1 MLNRRLFHGRRA
13 SLLVTGV
20 STACLMLAYEATK
33 QALHPSIT
41 IWISHFV
48 TIGFTTA
55 LAVALRFVLQ
65 QREENSRREL
75 HAESRERQRAEAEL
89 RRSEDRMGMAV
100 EAARIG
106 FFDWDTSHDEQVWSK
121 TAKQLLGL
129 DPESP
134 ADFTVLMQA
143 VHAEDRESLSRAIAN
158 VTAQKPDF
166 IHEHRSCWRDG
177 TMHWIWVKGR
187 GFFDQQGRLLKVSGI
202 TMDIDERKRA
212 EERLRLLAAALEK
225 APNAIVLTDHQGAI
239 LWVNPAFTQMTGYT
253 AEEAIGKDPS
263 LWRSDKQDAAFYE
276 ALWNTIAAGNVWRGE
291 IINRKKDG
299 SLYTEEMTVAPV
311 RSEAGAI
318 SHYVAIKQDITQR
331 KLAEQAL
338 QDAEQ
343 KYRSIFENAV
353 LGIFQSTL
361 EGRFLSV
368 NSALAL
374 AAGYDSPQ
382 DFLNSVPNVSEV
394 YVDSQ
399 RPAELR
405 KLIVAQKVV
414 RDFEAEL
421 RSKDG
426 SKRTVSMNVR
436 AVAGHQGT
444 NFYLDGTIQDITP
457 RKLAEQALQKAEH
470 KYRGIFENAVL
481 GIFQANLEGEFLSV
495 NPALARLAGYDSPED
510 FLASVHSAG
519 EIYVDLKRRDELREL
534 IRTQKVVHDFEVEF
548 KTKDGG
554 TRTTSVNVRAVA
566 GGEGTSFCLEG
577 TVQDISERK
586 AAEARVQ
593 FLAYHDALTG
603 LPNRVLFEDRLAKAL
618 ANAQRREERVAVLW
632 LDLDNFKTINDSLGH
647 SMGDLL
653 LKQVG
658 ERLHR
663 HTRAQDTVAKVG
675 GDEFIFALI
684 NPGPVARAAAA
695 VERIRRAASGEYEV
709 QGHVL
714 SLTCSIGI
722 SLFPD
727 HGTDSE
733 ILLKNA
739 DLAMYCAKENGR
751 NNHQFFTPE
760 LNARAVERLTL
771 ENSLRGAL
779 ERRELFLVYQPQ
791 LEIASGTVTGG
802 EALLRWR
809 HPELGLVAPDRFIPI
824 AENSGLIVPI
834 GEWVL
839 KTACAQARRWQEQG
853 LTALPMAVNVSAIQL
868 HEERFLPLVR
878 RVLDETGL
886 APQYLELELTE
897 RVLLS
902 NSGKMLSLMQ
912 ELARMGLQLSIDDFG
927 AGYSSLSYL
936 QYLPVCKLKIDRSF
950 MQAMSVNPRDA
961 AITAAV
967 ISMGHS
973 LNLKVLAEGVETE
986 EQMSFLRAHGCDEI
1000 QGFYF
1005 SKPLEADAF
1014 AEKVWTSSRQPDLPR
1029 LAPKFLSATTSAPL
1043 NHEDA
1048 LCSSR

>member
-1 MLNRRLFHGRRA
+1 
-13 SLLVTGV
+13 
-20 STACLMLAYEATK
+20 MLAYETTK
-33 QALHPSIT
+33 QALHPAIPLWT
-41 IWISHFV
+41 SHFV
-48 TIGFTTA
+48 TIAFTTA
-55 LAVALRFVLQ
+55 LAVALCFVLQ
-65 QREENSRREL
+65 QREERSRREL
-75 HAESRERQRAEAEL
+75 NAESRERQRAEAEL

-106 FFDWDTSHDEQVWSK
+106 FFDWDTGHDEQVWSN

-158 VTAQKPDF
+158 VTPQKPEF
-166 IHEHRSCWRDG
+166 IHEHRACWRDG
-177 TMHWIWVKGR
+177 PVHWIWVKGR

-202 TMDIDERKRA
+202 AMDIDERKRA
-212 EERLRLLAAALEK
+212 EERLRLLAAALEE
-225 APNAIVLTDHQGAI
+225 AANAVVLTDSQGTI
-239 LWVNPAFTQMTGYT
+239 QWVNSAFTQMTGYT
-253 AEEAIGKDPS
+253 AAEAMGKDPS
-263 LWRSDKQDAAFYE
+263 LWRSDKQDAAFYA
-276 ALWNTIAAGNVWRGE
+276 ALWNTIAAGTVWRGE
-291 IINRKKDG
+291 VVNRKKDG

-311 RSEAGAI
+311 RSAAGAI

-338 QDAEQ
+338 RNAEQ

-353 LGIFQSTL
+353 LGIFQ
-361 EGRFLSV
+361 
-368 NSALAL
+368 
-374 AAGYDSPQ
+374 
-382 DFLNSVPNVSEV
+382 
-394 YVDSQ
+394 
-399 RPAELR
+399 
-405 KLIVAQKVV
+405 
-414 RDFEAEL
+414 
-421 RSKDG
+421 
-426 SKRTVSMNVR
+426 
-436 AVAGHQGT
+436 T
-444 NFYLDGTIQDITP
+444 N
-457 RKLAEQALQKAEH
+457 A
-470 KYRGIFENAVL
+470 
-481 GIFQANLEGEFLSV
+481 EGEFLSV

-510 FLASVHSAG
+510 FLNRVHGAG

-534 IRTQKVVHDFEVEF
+534 VLAQKVVRDFEVEF

-554 TRTTSVNVRAVA
+554 TRTTSINVGAVA
-566 GGEGTSFCLEG
+566 HSAGTSICLEG

-593 FLAYHDALTG
+593 FLAYHDDLTG

-618 ANAQRREERVAVLW
+618 ANARRREERVAVLW

-647 SMGDLL
+647 TVGDLL

-658 ERLHR
+658 ERLHQ

-684 NPGPVARAAAA
+684 NPGPSSRAAVA
-695 VERIRRAASGEYEV
+695 VERIRRTVSGEYEV
-709 QGHVL
+709 QGHL
-714 SLTCSIGI
+714 LNLTCSIGI

-727 HGTDSE
+727 HGADGET
-733 ILLKNA
+733 LLKNA

-751 NNHQFFTPE
+751 NNVRFFTPE

-771 ENSLRGAL
+771 ENSLRVAI
-779 ERRELFLVYQPQ
+779 ENRELSLVYQPQ
-791 LEIASGTVTGG
+791 LEIASGRITGA

-839 KTACAQARRWQEQG
+839 RTACTQARHWQDQG
-853 LTALPMAVNVSAIQL
+853 LPPLPVAVNVSAVQL
-868 HEERFLPLVR
+868 HQGRFLPLVR

-886 APQYLELELTE
+886 ARQYLELELTE

-902 NSGKMLSLMQ
+902 NTKQMLSLLQ
-912 ELARMGLQLSIDDFG
+912 ELAHMGVQLSIDDFG
-927 AGYSSLSYL
+927 TGYSSLSYL
-936 QYLPVCKLKIDRSF
+936 QDLPVCKLKIDRSF
-950 MQAMSVNPRDA
+950 VSAMTLNPRDA
-961 AITAAV
+961 AIIAAV
-967 ISMGHS
+967 ISMGNS

-986 EQMSFLRAHGCDEI
+986 EQMSFLRNHHCDEI

-1005 SKPLEADAF
+1005 SQPLEADAF
-1014 AEKVWTSSRQPDLPR
+1014 AEKVRTSWRQPDLPR
-1029 LAPKFLSATTSAPL
+1029 FAPKLLPAPAL
-1043 NHEDA
+1043 AALHHEDV
-1048 LCSSR
+1048 LRSSR